1 MVSHYK
7 ALGLISAQ
15 EPEVSHHQGNQLR
28 VEVDCLD
35 KFEEKLF
42 EFESTM
48 MTDFF
53 RSGRYSARASIA

>member
-35 KFEEKLF
+35 EFEEELF
-42 EFESTM
+42 EFE
-48 MTDFF
+48 
-53 RSGRYSARASIA
+53 